1 MDHSPVDASESH
13 LATPFLSVVIPA
25 YNEEQRIDSTLKQVI
40 SYLGRQPYTW
50 EVIVVDDGSSD
61 DTAALVNKFA
71 LATEEPVQVL
81 TIHHAGKGWAVRAGM
96 LAAGGQY
103 RFMCD
108 ADLAMPIEHLETFMN
123 RMAEGYDIVI
133 GSRQIA
139 GARRFDE
146 TAIRHFM
153 GRVFNWS
160 VKLLAVGGFQDTQ
173 CGFKC
178 FRGEVADELFQLQR
192 TRGWGFDV
200 EILYLALKSRMRVLE
215 MPIDWYHQKA
225 SKVKPGVDSFLM
237 IRDTILVRW
246 RALRGNYRADSVVK
260 RVTICPTAESEHK
273 PD

>member
-1 MDHSPVDASESH
+1 MAR
-13 LATPFLSVVIPA
+13 PFLSVVIPA
-25 YNEEQRIDSTLKQVI
+25 FNEQIRIVSTLEKMVA
-40 SYLGRQPYTW
+40 YLSAQHYTW
-50 EVIVVDDGSSD
+50 EVLVVDDGSSD
-61 DTAALVNKFA
+61 DTAALVRQWMSNNEGVRLKA
-71 LATEEPVQVL
+71 LP
-81 TIHHAGKGWAVRAGM
+81 HRGKGWAVKHGM
-96 LAAGGQY
+96 LAATGEY

-139 GARRFDE
+139 GARRFGE

-160 VKLLAVGGFQDTQ
+160 VKLIAVGEFQDTQ

-178 FRGEVADELFQLQR
+178 FRGEAADELFQLQR

-200 EILYLALKSRMRVLE
+200 EILYLALKKRMRVLE
-215 MPIDWYHQKA
+215 MPIDWYHQEA
-225 SKVKPGVDSFLM
+225 SKVKPGVDAFLM

-246 RALRGNYRADSVVK
+246 RALRGKYRADSVAP
-260 RVTICPTAESEHK
+260 RVTACPTAESEHK

>member
-1 MDHSPVDASESH
+1 MAR
-13 LATPFLSVVIPA
+13 PFLSVVIPA
-25 YNEEQRIDSTLKQVI
+25 FNEQVRIISTLEKVVE
-40 SYLGRQPYTW
+40 YLSAQHYTW
-50 EVIVVDDGSSD
+50 EVVVVDDGSRD
-61 DTAALVNKFA
+61 DTAALVHQWMPNNAGVRLK
-71 LATEEPVQVL
+71 
-81 TIHHAGKGWAVRAGM
+81 TITHRGKGWAVKHGM
-96 LAAGGQY
+96 LAATGEY

-108 ADLAMPIEHLETFMN
+108 ADLAMPIEHLGTFMD

-133 GSRQIA
+133 GSRQIE

-146 TAIRHFM
+146 STLRHSM
-153 GRVFNWS
+153 GRMFNWS
-160 VKLLAVGGFQDTQ
+160 VKFLAVGEFQDTQ

-200 EILYLALKSRMRVLE
+200 EILYLALKRRMRVLE
-215 MPIDWYHQKA
+215 MPIDWYHQKD

-246 RALRGNYRADSVVK
+246 RALLGKYRADPVVK
-260 RVTICPTAESEHK
+260 SVTTCPAAESERK